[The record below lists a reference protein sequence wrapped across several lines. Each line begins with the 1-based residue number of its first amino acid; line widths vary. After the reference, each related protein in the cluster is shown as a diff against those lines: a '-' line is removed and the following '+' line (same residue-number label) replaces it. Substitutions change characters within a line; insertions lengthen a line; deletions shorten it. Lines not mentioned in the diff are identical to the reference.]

1 MLAVMLTEA
10 AMATYKLLTT
20 EQAEELTGGAIT
32 ARDLQRRARLG
43 DLPRGVVVR
52 LGRRLY
58 VAEDRYIAF
67 LASGGA
73 ALQGPGGWRRPD
85 AAEAS
90 TT

>member
-1 MLAVMLTEA
+1 
-10 AMATYKLLTT
+10 MASYKLLTT

-43 DLPRGVVVR
+43 DLPPGVIVR

-67 LASGGA
+67 LEGGGI
-73 ALQGPGGWRRPD
+73 ALQGPGGWRRPAATSQATD
-85 AAEAS
+85 AAEGVA
-90 TT
+90 